1 MSVSTPIEHAVFGI
15 DRAEALRRVGGLRQL
30 ARVDS
35 LVEADGPER
44 GARRLR
50 MVTGGG
56 LEVELHPDRCMDIG
70 NVTVDGTPVAWMSPT
85 GVTAP
90 GLYDPRGSE
99 WLRTFGGGLLATC
112 GLDTFGPPDVDAEQ
126 TLGQHGRVGSLPAR
140 LARTHCDEERL
151 VVEGEVRQASVLG
164 ENLVLRRRITA
175 PVGSTELL
183 VEDSVTNEGYAD
195 APHMILYHANLGW
208 PLVEEGAELIV
219 PSAEVEPRDDEAS
232 SGLATWA
239 SLHAPVPGM
248 REQVFLHRFPA
259 DDGVTA
265 SVRNQRLGLA
275 AELRFHSSELPF
287 LYQWKLLSEGTY
299 VVGLEPSN
307 CPVVSGRSAARAAG
321 ALPVLRPGEQRRYAL
336 TFTFARLQG
345 GTW

>member
-1 MSVSTPIEHAVFGI
+1 MSVSTSIEPTVFGI
-15 DRAEALRRVGGLRQL
+15 DRGEALRRVGTLRQL

-50 MVTGGG
+50 MISGGG
-56 LEVELHPDRCMDIG
+56 LEVELHPDRCLDIG

-85 GVTAP
+85 GVAAP

-112 GLDTFGPPDVDAEQ
+112 GLDTFGPPDVDAGQ
-126 TLGQHGRVGSLPAR
+126 ALGQHGRVGSLPAR
-140 LARTHCDEERL
+140 LTRTHCDEERL
-151 VVEGEVRQASVLG
+151 VVEGEVRQVSVLG
-164 ENLVLRRRITA
+164 ENLVLRRRITVG
-175 PVGSTELL
+175 VGSTELS
-183 VEDSVTNEGYAD
+183 VEDSVTNDGYVD

-208 PLVEEGAELIV
+208 PLVEDGAELVI
-219 PSAEVEPRDDEAS
+219 PSTEVEPRDDVAR

-239 SLHAPVPGM
+239 TLHPPIPGM
-248 REQVFLHRFPA
+248 REQVFLHRFPTA
-259 DDGVTA
+259 DDVIA
-265 SVRNQRLGLA
+265 SITNRRLGLA

-299 VVGLEPSN
+299 VVGLEPAN
-307 CPVVSGRSAARAAG
+307 CPIVSGRSAARAAG
-321 ALPVLRPGEQRRYAL
+321 ELPVLKLGEQRRYAL
-336 TFTFARLQG
+336 TFTFTRLQG

>member
-1 MSVSTPIEHAVFGI
+1 MPVSTSHDQTLFGI
-15 DRAEALRRVGGLRQL
+15 DQEEAWRRVGGVRQL

-56 LEVELHPDRCMDIG
+56 LEVELHPDRCLDIG

-85 GVTAP
+85 GVTDP

-112 GLDTFGPPDVDAEQ
+112 GLDTFGPPDVDAGQ
-126 TLGQHGRVGSLPAR
+126 TLGQHGRVGALPAR
-140 LARTHCDEERL
+140 LTRTHCDGKRL
-151 VVEGEVRQASVLG
+151 EVEGEVRQTSVLG

-175 PVGSTELL
+175 RIGSMELS
-183 VEDSVTNEGYAD
+183 VEDTVTNEGYAA

-208 PLVEEGAELIV
+208 PLVEEGSELVV
-219 PSAEVEPRDDEAS
+219 PSINVEPRDDEAK
-232 SGLATWA
+232 SGLATW
-239 SLHAPVPGM
+239 SELHPPIPGM
-248 REQVFLHRFPA
+248 REQVFLHRFTA
-259 DDGVTA
+259 DDDVAA
-265 SVRNQRLGLA
+265 SIRNHRLGLA

-287 LYQWKLLSEGTY
+287 LYQWKLLAEGTY

-307 CPVVSGRSAARAAG
+307 CPVVFGRSAARAAG
-321 ALPVLRPGEQRRYAL
+321 ELPVLEPGEQRNYAL

-345 GTW
+345 GIR